1 CSLLILYFF
10 TLQQNLMKIEDFLES
25 FSFYIFL
32 IVVVTFFLLLVQGL
46 YLAVEKIKEYR
57 SNKRYKEHQEEI
69 FEDEHCIKI
78 LEHMYEKHPE
88 SVMYPADNQC
98 IKLLSQ
104 YNLIL
109 RPHTSGVIT
118 RTGSQRYYYVL
129 QPETVKMI
137 KQRKLQ
143 E

>member
-1 CSLLILYFF
+1 
-10 TLQQNLMKIEDFLES
+10 MKIEDFLES

-46 YLAVEKIKEYR
+46 YLGVEKIKEYR
-57 SNKRYKEHQEEI
+57 SNKRYKENQEEI
-69 FEDEHCIKI
+69 FEIEH
-78 LEHMYEKHPE
+78 
-88 SVMYPADNQC
+88 C

-104 YNLIL
+104 YKLIL